1 MVVLFF
7 CCRLFNIHLLDLY
20 TQFKLYTKMEENTI
34 KTYEFLENFELWL
47 QNIGLGVEMAQ
58 HVKVFTS
65 VIAIIILAVIANYI
79 AKRIIVVGLTWIT
92 KKTKS
97 KWDDYLV
104 SRKVFHKLSHLA
116 PALVIQFTIGV
127 ALYDFNP
134 ELTNAIVSL
143 TKVYIVLAW
152 VFVISSF
159 LDALHDMYLNLDM
172 AKNRPIKG
180 YIQLFKIIIYI
191 FAGIVLIAIVF
202 DKDVKNL
209 LVGMG
214 ASAAILTLV
223 FKDTILGL
231 VASVQVSANNM
242 VKPGDWIEMPSRGA
256 DGTVLEITLNTVK
269 VQNWD
274 RTISTIP
281 TYALVSESF
290 TNWKG
295 MEDGTDG
302 RRIKRSIFIDMR
314 SVKFCSPELLEKL
327 MKIHYLKDYIEMRS
341 KEIEEYNTKMG
352 FDTTM
357 PVNGRR
363 MTNLGV
369 FRKYIEGYLTNHP
382 KVNNNAIQMV
392 RQLQPTDR
400 GIPLEVYCFSAD
412 KAWVDYEGVQADV
425 FDHIMAVVPEFELR
439 VFQSPSGDDIKSL
452 VERPI
457 IN

>member
-1 MVVLFF
+1 
-7 CCRLFNIHLLDLY
+7 
-20 TQFKLYTKMEENTI
+20 
-34 KTYEFLENFELWL
+34 
-47 QNIGLGVEMAQ
+47 
-58 HVKVFTS
+58 
-65 VIAIIILAVIANYI
+65 
-79 AKRIIVVGLTWIT
+79 
-92 KKTKS
+92 
-97 KWDDYLV
+97 
-104 SRKVFHKLSHLA
+104 
-116 PALVIQFTIGV
+116 
-127 ALYDFNP
+127 
-134 ELTNAIVSL
+134 
-143 TKVYIVLAW
+143 VLAW
-152 VFVISSF
+152 VFVISSLF
-159 LDALHDMYLNLDM
+159 DALHDMYLNLEM
-172 AKNRPIKG
+172 ARHRPIKG

-191 FAGIVLIAIVF
+191 FAGIVIIAIVF

-295 MEDGTDG
+295 MEEGPDG

-327 MKIHYLKDYIEMRS
+327 KKIHYLKDYIEMRS
-341 KEIEEYNTKMG
+341 KEIEEYNAKMQ

-369 FRKYIEGYLTNHP
+369 FRKYLEAYLTNHP
-382 KVNNNAIQMV
+382 KVNSNAIHMV

-400 GIPLEVYCFSAD
+400 GIPLEVYCFSAE

-439 VFQSPSGDDIKSL
+439 VFQSPSGDDIKS
-452 VERPI
+452 I
-457 IN
+457 IQSPNIN